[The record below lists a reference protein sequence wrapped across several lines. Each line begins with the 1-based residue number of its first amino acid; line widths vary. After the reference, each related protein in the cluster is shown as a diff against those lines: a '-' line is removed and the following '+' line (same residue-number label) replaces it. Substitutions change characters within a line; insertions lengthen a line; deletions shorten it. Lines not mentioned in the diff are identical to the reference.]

1 MTAEVMT
8 PPDYLSL
15 CGPQA
20 YTRIED
26 DQPWDSGYLELVKP
40 ESTFFFGDF
49 AGVES
54 GGPSA
59 LSELALT
66 TPFKLLNDEG
76 VAIVQRIIGQ
86 LEAHAI
92 TSERTPK
99 YVSGAVYRSEFLRGF
114 YSDPALIQFLS
125 ELAQVPLSSLP
136 VPYQALHLNFAP
148 EDIRRNVDKWH
159 TDSVSFNWVMMVSDP
174 GPMKGGELQAYLGLP
189 EEGQNILSAGG
200 SLPEDRVVSVDWP
213 GAGWCVFQQG
223 HRLLH
228 QVTSLLEPY
237 RRMTMVAS
245 YYTSVP
251 GMTDPI
257 DRKPLNGL
265 NETDDRD
272 YTLVEW
278 SRHKAL
284 LAAKELEV
292 FAASKTNFRLPIA
305 EVKDSLRASIAEVQR
320 VLAAFDA

>member
-1 MTAEVMT
+1 MAAEVT
-8 PPDYLSL
+8 PPRYEDLV
-15 CGPQA
+15 GPEA
-20 YTRIED
+20 YTQVD
-26 DQPWDSGYLELVKP
+26 GDQPWDPRFLELVKP
-40 ESTFFFGDF
+40 EITYAFGDF
-49 AGVES
+49 EGVTS

-59 LSELALT
+59 FSELALT
-66 TPFKLLNDEG
+66 APFRVLNDEG
-76 VAIVQRIIGQ
+76 VAIVQRIVSA
-86 LEAHAI
+86 LEAYAI

-114 YSDPALIQFLS
+114 YSDPTLMQFLS
-125 ELAQVPLSSLP
+125 DLAQVPLSPFP

-148 EDIRRNVDKWH
+148 DDITQNVDKWH

-174 GPMKGGELQAYLGLP
+174 KPMKGGELQAYLGVPEDGHQLIADGAPIP
-189 EEGQNILSAGG
+189 EEQVL
-200 SLPEDRVVSVDWP
+200 SVDWP

-228 QVTSLLEPY
+228 QVTPLQEKY
-237 RRMTMVAS
+237 RRMTMVGS

-251 GMTDPI
+251 GRTDPI
-257 DRKPLNGL
+257 DRKPLDRLKEN
-265 NETDDRD
+265 DDRD

-284 LAAKELEV
+284 LAARELEA
-292 FAASKTNFRLPIA
+292 FAATKTDFRQPVA
-305 EVKDSLRASIAEVQR
+305 DVRQSLQASIADVQR